1 MIFVEKGPKTPNSFR
16 TLRVLDII
24 WKELDKRKKL
34 IEICKNL

>member
-24 WKELDKRKKL
+24 WKELDKRKQFTRH
-34 IEICKNL
+34 